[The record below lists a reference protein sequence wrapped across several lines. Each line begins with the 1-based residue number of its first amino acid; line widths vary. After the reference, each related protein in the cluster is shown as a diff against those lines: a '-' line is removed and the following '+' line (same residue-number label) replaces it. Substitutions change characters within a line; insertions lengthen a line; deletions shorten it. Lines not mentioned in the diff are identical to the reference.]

1 MQYCTRNPTIK
12 KPELSDACSIFD
24 INDNMD
30 VIDGIINKNNFNGY
44 ADPGV
49 NDDIGD
55 GYAVGSTWLNG
66 TSHRWFVAESVSTGA
81 AVWRQIY
88 PSDIESGVTGPTGP
102 TGSTGP
108 TGPSGAV
115 GVTGPTG
122 PAGSGTGE
130 YITGPTGPT
139 GSQGPT
145 GVQGFTGASG
155 ATVTGPTGLTGATGA
170 TGPTGV
176 SGPTGS
182 TGASGSTVTGPT
194 GPIGPTGP
202 ASAGETWII
211 NEVPSGDMNGTNIT
225 FTLAHTPVGQI
236 MLYLNGQYLFPGSG
250 NDYTIS
256 GVIISM
262 SVAPVANDRC
272 CANYRY

>member
-1 MQYCTRNPTIK
+1 M
-12 KPELSDACSIFD
+12 LFD
-24 INDNMD
+24 YM
-30 VIDGIINKNNFNGY
+30 
-44 ADPGV
+44 
-49 NDDIGD
+49 
-55 GYAVGSTWLNG
+55 
-66 TSHRWFVAESVSTGA
+66 SVFG
-81 AVWRQIY
+81 Q
-88 PSDIESGVTGPTGP
+88 GPTG
-102 TGSTGP
+102 
-108 TGPSGAV
+108 A
-115 GVTGPTG
+115 TGPTG

-139 GSQGPT
+139 GS
-145 GVQGFTGASG
+145 
-155 ATVTGPTGLTGATGA
+155 TGLSGSNGA

-202 ASAGETWII
+202 TGAGETWII

>member
-1 MQYCTRNPTIK
+1 M
-12 KPELSDACSIFD
+12 LFD
-24 INDNMD
+24 YM
-30 VIDGIINKNNFNGY
+30 
-44 ADPGV
+44 
-49 NDDIGD
+49 
-55 GYAVGSTWLNG
+55 
-66 TSHRWFVAESVSTGA
+66 SVFG
-81 AVWRQIY
+81 Q
-88 PSDIESGVTGPTGP
+88 GPTG
-102 TGSTGP
+102 
-108 TGPSGAV
+108 A
-115 GVTGPTG
+115 TGPTG

-139 GSQGPT
+139 GS
-145 GVQGFTGASG
+145 
-155 ATVTGPTGLTGATGA
+155 TGLSGSNGA

-202 ASAGETWII
+202 TGAGETWII

-272 CANYRY
+272 CANYMY